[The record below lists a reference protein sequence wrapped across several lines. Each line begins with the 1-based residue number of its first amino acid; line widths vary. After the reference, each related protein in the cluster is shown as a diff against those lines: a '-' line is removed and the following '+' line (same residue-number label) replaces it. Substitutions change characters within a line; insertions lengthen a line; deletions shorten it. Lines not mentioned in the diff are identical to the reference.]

1 MLLVRRPGV
10 LTKGLMSM
18 KLISSLSACF
28 LLATAVSSVSAQQP
42 GSVQYNTQ
50 VLPANGIVAR
60 NASPDRWGAIAIAT
74 DKSDHLGWK
83 DDGTS
88 RDQAEAS
95 ALELCRSAGAT
106 KCKVVGSFANS
117 CAALALGPDRYG
129 VSFTADTRRS
139 VAYTKMEAV
148 RKCGVEDCRIVRSG
162 CTIPN

>member
-1 MLLVRRPGV
+1 MGAK
-10 LTKGLMSM
+10 LTN
-18 KLISSLSACF
+18 ILSACSVLVLF
-28 LLATAVSSVSAQQP
+28 VSSAFAQQP

-129 VSFTADTRRS
+129 VSFTADTGRS
-139 VAYTKMEAV
+139 VAYTKKDAV
-148 RKCGVEDCRIVRSG
+148 KKCGLADCRIVRSG
-162 CTIPN
+162 CTVPN